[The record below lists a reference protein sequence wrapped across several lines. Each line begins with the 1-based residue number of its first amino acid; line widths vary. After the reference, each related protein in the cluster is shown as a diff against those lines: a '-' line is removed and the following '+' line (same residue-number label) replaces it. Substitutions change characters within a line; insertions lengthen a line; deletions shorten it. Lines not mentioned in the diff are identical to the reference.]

1 MNIVLV
7 NINIRP
13 YMDKAY
19 FPIGLSYVATAMEKA
34 GYVFDIIDIEAHRH
48 TDEDLENLLQKK
60 AYDVIA
66 FGTLVSGYKYAKNVA
81 AIARKTNKNAVI
93 IAGNSVA
100 SSIPEHLL
108 THTEVDIAVKGEG
121 EITMCKLLKAVEEK
135 TPFED
140 IKGVALIK
148 DGKFIDTGYEVLIDI
163 KELHYPNWELFDM
176 KLYLAKAKA
185 DVRAPYPIP
194 IEQITAF
201 VVNTAR
207 GCPFHCSFCYHAFQ
221 YAKYRYRSPESILSE
236 IALLQEKYGVNYINF
251 FDELTFFNR
260 RQITEFIDK
269 LLASGIEIYWNA
281 DIRSDLFKRTDKD
294 LLRKIKKAGCQS
306 MGYSLES
313 GNPEILKSMNKKL
326 TVENFKE
333 QKIALEDAGITTMTS
348 LVLGYPEETLETLK
362 QTFDVCYELNMYPS
376 AGYLLPQPGTP
387 MMEAAHKKGYVQD
400 LEDFLMK
407 MGDRQDLRFNLT
419 NIPDDVL
426 TNAVVGHL
434 IRISDKLGLG
444 FTTEKLLKT
453 YTHIT
458 SRKQDSGLKVL

>member
-1 MNIVLV
+1 MNIVLI

-19 FPIGLSYVATAMEKA
+19 FPIGLAYVATAMEKA
-34 GYVFDIIDIEAHRH
+34 GYKFDIIDIEAHRH
-48 TDEDLENLLQKK
+48 TDEELEALLKQKT
-60 AYDVIA
+60 YDVIA
-66 FGTLVSGYKYAKNVA
+66 FGTLVSGYKFAKNVA
-81 AIARKTNKNAVI
+81 AIARKTNKDAVI

-121 EITMCKLLKAVEEK
+121 EITMCKLLKAVEDK
-135 TPFED
+135 TPFEN
-140 IKGVALIK
+140 IKGIIFFK
-148 DGKFIDTGYEVLIDI
+148 NGKYIDTGYETVIDI
-163 KELHYPNWELFDM
+163 KELHNPNWELFDM
-176 KLYLAKAKA
+176 KLYVEKAKA

-207 GCPFHCSFCYHAFQ
+207 GCIFQCSFCYHAFQ

-236 IALLQEKYGVNYINF
+236 ITLLQKRYGVNYINF
-251 FDELTFFNR
+251 FDELTFFNKK
-260 RQITEFIDK
+260 QVEAFIDK
-269 LLASGIEIYWNA
+269 LLDSGLEIYWNA
-281 DIRSDLFKRTDKD
+281 DIRSNLFTRKDID
-294 LLRKIKKAGCQS
+294 LLNKIKKAGCQS
-306 MGYSLES
+306 LGYSLES
-313 GNPEILKSMNKKL
+313 GNPEILKSMNKNL
-326 TVENFKE
+326 TVEDFKE
-333 QKIALEDAGITTMTS
+333 QKIALEEAGITTLTS
-348 LVLGYPEETLETLK
+348 LVLGYPEETLETIK

-387 MMEAAHKKGYVQD
+387 MMEAARKKGYADD

-426 TNAVVGHL
+426 SNAVAGHL
-434 IRISDKLGLG
+434 KRISDKLGLG
-444 FTTEKLLKT
+444 FTTERLLKT

-458 SRKQDSGLKVL
+458 SRKQD